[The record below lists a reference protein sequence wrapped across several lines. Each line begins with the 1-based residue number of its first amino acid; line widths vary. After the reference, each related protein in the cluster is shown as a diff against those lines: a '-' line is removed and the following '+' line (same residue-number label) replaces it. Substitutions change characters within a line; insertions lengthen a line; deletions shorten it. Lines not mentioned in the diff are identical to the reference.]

1 MTAASILAQAT
12 AAGLTLR
19 PCGDKI
25 RFRPA
30 ENMTAEL
37 LAEVREHRAALLDI
51 LRAGRVAEVRA
62 FYSQAFGRL
71 GALYPDSMIGDLWP
85 SIAREHPALAS
96 AINTA
101 EAVSDAAAS
110 SYQQGTTADSSAFLT
125 CLSTWERAW
134 AEAIAAVTSSTDRC
148 SDCGR
153 RAVVLVGVDYD
164 PALRYCRACLRP
176 APIGT
181 PAKGRSHA

>member
-1 MTAASILAQAT
+1 VTAASIITLCASRGLRLSP
-12 AAGLTLR
+12 AGDGVRVDGPKAVRDELR
-19 PCGDKI
+19 ESI
-25 RFRPA
+25 
-30 ENMTAEL
+30 
-37 LAEVREHRAALLDI
+37 REHKKELASL

-85 SIAREHPALAS
+85 SITREHPALAS

-101 EAVSDAAAS
+101 EATSDASAL
-110 SYQQGTTADSSAFLT
+110 SYQSGDAPDAGPFLAA
-125 CLSTWERAW
+125 LATWEARW
-134 AEAIAAVTSSTDRC
+134 REAIEAVTGDTC

-153 RAVVLVGVDYD
+153 RAVALVGVDYD
-164 PALRYCRACLRP
+164 PALRYCRRCLRP

-181 PAKGRSHA
+181 PAKGRVNA

>member
-1 MTAASILAQAT
+1 MTAALSILAQAR

-19 PCGDKI
+19 PAGDKI
-25 RFRPA
+25 RFRPV
-30 ENMTAEL
+30 ENMTPEL

-62 FYSQAFGRL
+62 FYSQAFTRV

-85 SIAREHPALAS
+85 SITREHPALAR
-96 AINTA
+96 AIDIA
-101 EAVSDAAAS
+101 EQAADAAGLA
-110 SYQQGTTADSSAFLT
+110 YQQGDTPDAAPFMAALA
-125 CLSTWERAW
+125 TWEAAW
-134 AEAIAAVTSSTDRC
+134 REAIEAVTGDTC

-153 RAVVLVGVDYD
+153 RAVVLVSTDYGSKF
-164 PALRYCRACLRP
+164 CRACLRP

-181 PAKGRSHA
+181 PAKGRAHA